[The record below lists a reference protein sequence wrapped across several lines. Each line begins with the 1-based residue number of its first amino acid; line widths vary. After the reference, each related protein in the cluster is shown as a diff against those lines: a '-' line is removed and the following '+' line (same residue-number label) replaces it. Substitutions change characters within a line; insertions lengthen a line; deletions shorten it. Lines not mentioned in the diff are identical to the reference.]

1 MVTGAPR
8 LVRFGRLG
16 NNPCMKHD
24 TQDSKSGS
32 EPIATQ
38 VGRLVMLRWLSVGAM
53 LFSALALPPMLG
65 LSVPLGPLVSVALA
79 MAAANLFSLAI
90 LGAGF
95 ALPSRLPFFQL
106 GVDILG
112 WSAFLY
118 FAGGA
123 TNPLI
128 SLLLPLVAIGAMA
141 LPAMQAWTIAAM
153 AVTAYSIL
161 WNYHRPIHLED
172 AALAAHWHLSGM
184 WLTFALSAGVIVG
197 FVLRMTSALRAQE
210 RALADAREAR
220 VRDERIIALG
230 NLAAG
235 AAHDLGT
242 PLGTLRILVDEL
254 RNDERIDTGVRADV
268 DLMSEQ
274 IDHCKQTLAMLTASA
289 GNLRAEGGSVCTV
302 RAWLEEEIARWRE
315 RRPHARALLTCSP
328 ALDGLEIVVDD
339 TLGQALH
346 TMINNAADACP
357 DTVEIEAGACDASLF
372 VEVRDRGPGIT
383 EALRGSLGNAPLGD
397 RPAGM
402 GIGLFLARAA
412 LERYQGKLSFDARA
426 GGGTVARMQL
436 PLERIQT

>member
-1 MVTGAPR
+1 
-8 LVRFGRLG
+8 
-16 NNPCMKHD
+16 MKYN
-24 TQDSKSGS
+24 TQVPKSGS
-32 EPIATQ
+32 EHVAAQ
-38 VGRLVMLRWLSVGAM
+38 AGRLVMLRWLSVGAM

-65 LSVPLGPLVSVALA
+65 LSVPLGPLLSVTLA
-79 MAAANLFSLAI
+79 MAAANFFSLAV
-90 LGAGF
+90 LRAGF
-95 ALPSRLPFFQL
+95 ALPPRLPFFQL

-141 LPAMQAWTIAAM
+141 LPAMQAWAIAAM
-153 AVTAYSIL
+153 AVLAYSLL
-161 WNYHRPIHLED
+161 WNYNHPIRLED
-172 AALAAHWHLSGM
+172 AAMAAHWHLSGM
-184 WLTFALSAGVIVG
+184 WLTFTLSACVIVG

-210 RALADAREAR
+210 RVLADAREAR
-220 VRDERIIALG
+220 VRDERIVALG

-235 AAHDLGT
+235 AAHNLGT

-254 RNDERIDTGVRADV
+254 RVDDRIDAAVRADV

-274 IDHCKQTLAMLTASA
+274 IDHCKQTLAVLTASA
-289 GNLRAEGGSVCTV
+289 GNLRAEGGRVCIA
-302 RAWLEEEIARWRE
+302 RDWLEEEIARWRE
-315 RRPHARALLTCSP
+315 QRPRARAILMCGP
-328 ALDGLEIVVDD
+328 VLDDLEIIVDD

-357 DTVEIEAGACDASLF
+357 DPVEIEAGVSDASLF

-383 EALRGSLGNAPLGD
+383 EALRGSLGNAPMGD
-397 RPAGM
+397 HPAGM

-412 LERYQGKLSFDARA
+412 LERYEGNLSFDARP
-426 GGGTVARMQL
+426 GGGTVARMEL

>member
-1 MVTGAPR
+1 
-8 LVRFGRLG
+8 
-16 NNPCMKHD
+16 MKHD
-24 TQDSKSGS
+24 KQESKDASML
-32 EPIATQ
+32 IAGQ

-53 LFSALALPPMLG
+53 LLSALALPPMLG
-65 LSVPLGPLVSVALA
+65 LSVPLGPLLSVALA
-79 MAAANLFSLAI
+79 MAAANLFSLAV
-90 LGAGF
+90 LGAGI
-95 ALPSRLPFFQL
+95 ALPPRLPFFQL

-141 LPAMQAWTIAAM
+141 LPPMQAWAIAGMAVLAYSLLWNFNHPIRLADAAM
-153 AVTAYSIL
+153 
-161 WNYHRPIHLED
+161 
-172 AALAAHWHLSGM
+172 AAHWHLSGM
-184 WLTFALSAGVIVG
+184 WLTFTLSACVIVG
-197 FVLRMTSALRAQE
+197 FLLRMTSALRAQE

-220 VRDERIIALG
+220 VRDERIVALG

-235 AAHDLGT
+235 AAHNLGT

-254 RNDERIDTGVRADV
+254 RADERIDPGIRADV
-268 DLMSEQ
+268 DLMSDQ

-289 GNLRAEGGSVCTV
+289 GNRRAEGGGACTV
-302 RAWLEEEIARWRE
+302 RTWLEGEIARWRE
-315 RRPHARALLTCSP
+315 QRPHARAILACSP
-328 ALDGLEIVVDD
+328 LLDDLEIVVDD
-339 TLGQALH
+339 TLGQAVH

-357 DTVEIEAGACDASLF
+357 DPVEIEAGVSDASLF

-383 EALRGSLGNAPLGD
+383 EALRGSLGNTPLED

-412 LERYQGKLSFDARA
+412 LERHEGGLSFGVRP
-426 GGGTVARMQL
+426 GGGTVARMEL